1 MYVSSTIKFVLSK
14 QNLKLSDMKKL
25 SLLITLIGLV
35 FTLSAKEYSLES
47 PSGKIQVKVNID
59 KNVSY
64 SVLLNGNTIV
74 APSQISMELYDG
86 TVWGVD
92 AKVRKAKTNSVSQ
105 VLKPVVQ
112 RKSATINDEYKELTL
127 SFKGYA
133 LQFRAYDD
141 GAAYRWVSDKD
152 GEYKVKSE
160 LASFVFPADNK
171 LWFPEEES
179 MYTHQERV
187 YLNETLSDIGSN
199 RFASTGLLV
208 DCGNGVKTYISE
220 SNLMDYPGMFLRGCN
235 DNQYALIGKYPG
247 VVLETEQLSDRDVKP
262 TKYADYIAE
271 CNGPRDF
278 PWRAMVVAEN
288 DGQLIE
294 TEMIYKLAPE
304 CKLENTNWIKPGKVA
319 WDWWNANNIYGVDFV
334 AGVNNPTYKYYIDF
348 ASEYGLEYIILD
360 EGWYVLSDIMKQ
372 EKDIDVKELVDY
384 GKEKNVDI
392 ILWVTWKALDDK
404 LQEALDQFEAW
415 GVKGIKIDFMQRDDQ
430 WMVNFYEKIAREC
443 AARKMLVDF
452 HGAYKPCGL
461 DRAYPNVISYEGVRG
476 MENNKWSQL
485 PDPEHTVTLP
495 FIRMVAGAMDFTPGA
510 MKNANKTNFRD
521 VFTEPMSAGTRCHQ
535 LGIYAIFESPLQMLS
550 DNPSN
555 YYREPECMEF
565 LAAVPSVWDETK
577 VLEAKVS
584 DYIAVAR
591 RSGDKW
597 FVGALTDWDP
607 REMKLKLD
615 FLGEGTYTMKVW
627 KDGLNADKHAADFAQ
642 ETLEVTAGSTVKV
655 KMAPGGGW
663 AAIIEKK

>member
-64 SVLLNGNTIV
+64 SVLLNGTPII

-105 VLKPVVQ
+105 VLTPVVQ
-112 RKSATINDEYKELTL
+112 RKSATIKDEYKELTL

-607 REMKLKLD
+607 REMELKLD

>member
-1 MYVSSTIKFVLSK
+1 
-14 QNLKLSDMKKL
+14 MKRL
-25 SLLITLIGLV
+25 FLLIAIVGLA
-35 FTLSAKEYSLES
+35 FSLSAKEYSVES
-47 PSGKIQVKVNID
+47 PSGKIQVKVNVD
-59 KNVSY
+59 ETVTY
-64 SVLLNGNTIV
+64 SVFLNGTTIV

-92 AKVRKAKTNSVSQ
+92 AKVRKTKTNSVSQ
-105 VLKPVVQ
+105 VLTPVVQ
-112 RKSATINDEYKELTL
+112 RKSATIKDEYKELTL
-127 SFKGYA
+127 TFKGYA

-160 LASFVFPADNK
+160 LATFTFPADNK

-179 MYTHQERV
+179 MMTHQERE
-187 YLNETLSDIGSN
+187 YLRETLSNIGSD

-208 DCGNGVKTYISE
+208 DCGNGIKTYISE
-220 SNLMDYPGMFLRGCN
+220 SNLMDYPGMFLRGSD

-247 VVLETEQLSDRDVKP
+247 VVLETEMMRDRDEKP

-271 CNGPRDF
+271 CNGPREF
-278 PWRAMVVAEN
+278 PWRAMVVTEN

-304 CKLENTNWIKPGKVA
+304 CRLENTDWIKPGKVA

-334 AGVNNPTYKYYIDF
+334 AGVNTQTYKYYIDF
-348 ASEYGLEYIILD
+348 ASKYGLEYIILD
-360 EGWYVLSDIMKQ
+360 EGWYVLSDILEL
-372 EKDIDVKELVDY
+372 EKDVDVKEIIDY
-384 GKEKNVDI
+384 GKEKNVDV
-392 ILWVTWKALDDK
+392 ILWVVWKTMDDK
-404 LQEALDQFEAW
+404 LEEALDQFQAW
-415 GVKGIKIDFMQRDDQ
+415 GAKGIKMDFMQRDDQ
-430 WMVNFYEKIAREC
+430 WMVNFYEKIARKC
-443 AARKMLVDF
+443 AEHELLVDF
-452 HGAYKPCGL
+452 HGSYKPSGL
-461 DRAYPNVISYEGVRG
+461 RRAYPNVISYEGVKG
-476 MENNKWSQL
+476 LENVKWENL
-485 PDPEHTVTLP
+485 PDPEHDVTLP
-495 FIRMVAGAMDFTPGA
+495 FIRMVAGPMDYTPGA
-510 MKNANKTNFRD
+510 MINKTKLNFNP
-521 VFTEPMSAGTRCHQ
+521 VFSEPMSQGTRCHQ
-535 LGIYAIFESPLQMLS
+535 LALYPVFESPLQMLA

-555 YYREPECMEF
+555 YLREPECMEF
-565 LAAVPSVWDETK
+565 LSAVPSVWDETK

-591 RSGDKW
+591 RSGETW
-597 FVGALTDWDP
+597 YVGALTDWDP
-607 REMKLKLD
+607 REMELKLD

-642 ETLEVTAGSTVKV
+642 ETVEVTADSTVKV